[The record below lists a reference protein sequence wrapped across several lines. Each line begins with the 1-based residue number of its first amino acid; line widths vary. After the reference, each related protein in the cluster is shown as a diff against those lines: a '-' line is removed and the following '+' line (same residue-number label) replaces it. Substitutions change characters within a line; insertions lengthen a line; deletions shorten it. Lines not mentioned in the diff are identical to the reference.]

1 MISLS
6 FFGENLFEEFGELF
20 EQFLRSYIHDVFR
33 ASLPYEL
40 PY

>member
-1 MISLS
+1 MISL
-6 FFGENLFEEFGELF
+6 FGKKHNKKNGELF